1 MQKLFAQK
9 LEDLRRLIDDS
20 RSASFPHDMNFADD
34 AMSGMKMSGCGER
47 QVRYLLAVS
56 GGMDSMCMLDLFS
69 KVLPSEDFAVAH
81 CNFSLRGEES
91 DGDQA
96 LVQEYA
102 AKIGVEVFVQKF
114 DTETYAR
121 KNGVSIEMAAR
132 ELRYGWFA
140 QLCAEQGFDVVVVA
154 HNANDNAETLMLNL
168 LRGTGLN
175 GLHGMA
181 ELSDVAVNVREAE
194 ADLQSLQ
201 ALGSPSSYVKTVTVF
216 RPLLEFTRKQ
226 IEGYV
231 FAGKVPYRHDSSNFE
246 SDYKRNRIRNE
257 IFPVFEK
264 INPSFVRTLNREIG
278 YFAEAG
284 DIVEDWC
291 RSQMPNVTSYVDSNV
306 RIDTTA
312 LLATK
317 NWRYLLYHILSPYG
331 FNQQTLA
338 SIESLLTSSRT
349 IPGKRFES
357 PTHILLTAR
366 GYLIVLPRV
375 SPSVN
380 EKGAYG
386 KVPSNQN
393 LSVSVGKEV
402 LDIETLSQEE
412 DRQLDAIGI
421 FPPPGRGRGPACWE
435 GANGVHCLSDDVTTS
450 RTLSRPTDGAT
461 KGANG
466 VHCLSDDVTILRA
479 PGIYNFNG
487 TRFKVELIAW
497 TSGMPLKQPSGTL
510 IFDAY
515 KLPLPIVCRK
525 WRQGDWFT
533 PLGMKGKKKVSD
545 LFTDLKYDTLAKE
558 SSVIMVDTQTE
569 GLAEQQ
575 HIAGILGVRIDD
587 RYRVTKSTQNV
598 IRLTILDN

>member
-1 MQKLFAQK
+1 
-9 LEDLRRLIDDS
+9 
-20 RSASFPHDMNFADD
+20 
-34 AMSGMKMSGCGER
+34 
-47 QVRYLLAVS
+47 
-56 GGMDSMCMLDLFS
+56 MCLLDLFS
-69 KVLPSEDFAVAH
+69 KSVPSSDYAVAH

-96 LVQEYA
+96 LVQEHA
-102 AKIGVEVFVQKF
+102 AKSGTEVFVQRF
-114 DTETYAR
+114 DTETYA
-121 KNGVSIEMAAR
+121 KLNGVSVEMAAR

-140 QLCAEQGFDVVVVA
+140 QLCAEHGFDVVVVA

-175 GLHGMA
+175 GLHGM
-181 ELSDVAVNVREAE
+181 SVVTDVAVDVRPSAPSTLDSQESVSLL
-194 ADLQSLQ
+194 ADV
-201 ALGSPSSYVKTVTVF
+201 PSKVQTVTVF

-231 FAGKVPYRHDSSNFE
+231 LCNRVPYRHDSSNFE

-284 DIVEDWC
+284 DIVENWC
-291 RSQMPNVTSYVDSNV
+291 ESQLTKVTSLVDGNLC
-306 RIDTTA
+306 IDTAA

-317 NWRYLLYHILSPYG
+317 NWRYLLYHILSPYN

-366 GYLIVLPRV
+366 GYLTVLSRV
-375 SPSVN
+375 SAGVKDESS
-380 EKGAYG
+380 YG

-393 LSVSVGKEV
+393 LSVSVGNEV
-402 LDIETLSQEE
+402 LGRKKLDEVQMGRGVSDIETLSQEE

-435 GANGVHCLSDDVTTS
+435 GANGVHCLSDGIAIV
-450 RTLSRPTDGAT
+450 
-461 KGANG
+461 
-466 VHCLSDDVTILRA
+466 RA

-487 TRFKVELIAW
+487 TRFQVELTAW
-497 TSGMPLKQPSGTL
+497 ASDMPLKQPDGTIIL
-510 IFDAY
+510 DAD
-515 KLPLPIVCRK
+515 KLPLPMVCRK
-525 WRQGDWFT
+525 WRQGDWLI

-575 HIAGILGVRIDD
+575 HIAGVLGVRIDD
-587 RYRVTKSTQNV
+587 RYKVTKSTQKV
-598 IRLTILDN
+598 IRLTILEN